1 VILEKNRERIEKNVK
16 SACSAVVFWI
26 LGQFENR
33 EKQGAGR

>member
-16 SACSAVVFWI
+16 GACSAVVFGI